1 MQYLNFEKILYY
13 EQKII
18 LTMDERIMLLILSV
32 YIKKYKYK

>member
-18 LTMDERIMLLILSV
+18 LTMDEGIMLLILSV